1 MDSCQASLVG
11 CDHWILLPDVVR
23 GLPPLDGTRGDGS
36 SAPLTSQSLP
46 SILTVEE
53 EPSYLS
59 PACCF
64 CFLQLITWEFC
75 CPSETWGRFRNK
87 ASLYSACGPF
97 PAGKVDQAGM
107 RVYRFVATPPCP
119 CPSLSS
125 RIHLGENPGAFFFP
139 FLEDKTQRS
148 PCPPVPQALQNPWT
162 LVPCPALQLAYQ
174 PLSALMKT
182 HSRGR
187 SLMLSKASFA

>member
-1 MDSCQASLVG
+1 M
-11 CDHWILLPDVVR
+11 
-23 GLPPLDGTRGDGS
+23 
-36 SAPLTSQSLP
+36 
-46 SILTVEE
+46 EE

-107 RVYRFVATPPCP
+107 RVYHFVATPPCP

-125 RIHLGENPGAFFFP
+125 RIHLGENPGGLFFP
-139 FLEDKTQRS
+139 FLEDKTQKKSVSSS
-148 PCPPVPQALQNPWT
+148 PTGPSESLDFGPLPGPAVCI
-162 LVPCPALQLAYQ
+162 PALHCTNENPQQRAV
-174 PLSALMKT
+174 SHA
-182 HSRGR
+182 
-187 SLMLSKASFA
+187 